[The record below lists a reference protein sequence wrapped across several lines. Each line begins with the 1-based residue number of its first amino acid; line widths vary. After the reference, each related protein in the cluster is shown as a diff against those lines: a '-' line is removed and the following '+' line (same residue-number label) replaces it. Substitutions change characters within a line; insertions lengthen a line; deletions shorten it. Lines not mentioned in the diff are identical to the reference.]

1 MQIAANIKAL
11 REQKGMS
18 QEELAKRCGLSR
30 GAIAKIE
37 TNWKFPSFESGL
49 RIAKALGVTCEE
61 LAYGKAEQAES

>member
-11 REQKGMS
+11 REQKGIS
-18 QEELAKRCGLSR
+18 QEELARMCGLSR
-30 GAIAKIE
+30 GTIAKIE

-61 LAYGKAEQAES
+61 LAYGKTEQTES

>member
-18 QEELAKRCGLSR
+18 QEELAKMCGLSR

>member
-1 MQIAANIKAL
+1 MQIAANIKTL

-18 QEELAKRCGLSR
+18 QEELARMCGLSR

-37 TNWKFPSFESGL
+37 TSWKFPSFESGL